1 MKKQSSSFSVNERN
15 KAGDD
20 AINPHSSMHIKK
32 PDWLKIKLGETERFT
47 QTKKIV
53 ESHGLHTIC
62 SSGRCPNMG
71 ECWDRGTATF
81 MIGGDICT
89 RSCKFCNTRTGR
101 PLPLDHEEPEN
112 VAQSVKLM
120 KLRYVV
126 ITSVDRDDLPDLGA
140 EHWVKTIEAV
150 RRENPETIV
159 EILVPDFQG
168 RVELIDRVCAARPDV
183 MAHNMET
190 VHRLTP
196 QFRSA
201 AKYDVSLKTLA
212 RIAENGILSK
222 SGIMVGLGET
232 RDEIYELMD
241 DLLAVGCRS
250 LTIGQY
256 LQPSRNHYPVREYI
270 HPDTF
275 EEFRKIALE
284 KGFDTAVSGPL
295 VRSSYH
301 ADLYFQP

>member
-1 MKKQSSSFSVNERN
+1 MKKQSSSFSVNKRN

-20 AINPHSSMHIKK
+20 AINPHSSTHIKK

-101 PLPLDHEEPEN
+101 PLALDPVEPEN
-112 VAQSVKLM
+112 VAHSVKLM
-120 KLRYVV
+120 KLRHVV

-140 EHWVKTIEAV
+140 EHWIKTVEAI
-150 RRENPETIV
+150 RRENPGTTI

-168 RVELIDRVCAARPDV
+168 REELIDSVCAARPDV
-183 MAHNMET
+183 MGHNMET
-190 VHRLTP
+190 VRRLTP
-196 QFRSA
+196 QIRSA

-212 RIAENGILSK
+212 RIAENGVLSK

-232 RDEIYELMD
+232 HEEIYELMD

-256 LQPSRNHYPVREYI
+256 LQPSRKHYPVREYV

-275 EEFRKIALE
+275 DEFRKTALE
-284 KGFDTAVSGPL
+284 KGFTTVISGPL

-301 ADLYFQP
+301 ADIYFRP